1 MDRGIKWYEYQP
13 DRVLET
19 DKIKVL
25 WGFNIPSNHVKE
37 ARRPAIV
44 VVEKDKSLCK
54 IIDVAKLAGDCRVA
68 LKEREKLR
76 NNKRSQACD
85 SNHMG
90 YGETGGDTCCCR
102 SFWNNLKMSR

>member
-68 LKEREKLR
+68 LKERE
-76 NNKRSQACD
+76 N
-85 SNHMG
+85 
-90 YGETGGDTCCCR
+90 
-102 SFWNNLKMSR
+102 